1 MNFDSIEHCLIFEI
15 DDEKYKKRWKL
26 VKLCKQFGHAS
37 PNNFK
42 NLLKNAEVSKL
53 INEVCDNCV
62 VCKTHKKPPQTAT
75 TFNLTVAMDLHSLY
89 RNIWYFHIIDQFTQ
103 FSNTT
108 IMKKA
113 ILLLLLLLLLLRTF
127 FKTGLAFLTGHQK
140 CLVIMGEF
148 VSEELSD

>member
-1 MNFDSIEHCLIFEI
+1 
-15 DDEKYKKRWKL
+15 
-26 VKLCKQFGHAS
+26 
-37 PNNFK
+37 
-42 NLLKNAEVSKL
+42 
-53 INEVCDNCV
+53 
-62 VCKTHKKPPQTAT
+62 
-75 TFNLTVAMDLHSLY
+75 MDLHSLY

-113 ILLLLLLLLLLRTF
+113 ILLLLLLLLRTF